1 MLGFA
6 IMCANGAFR
15 VQKDLFLD
23 DQEPMN
29 SGFLSFLSSVA
40 SSTPA
45 CVKPMPSI
53 YLRPTSLPLI
63 RPTSLSPIKPT
74 PYFSFANQTH
84 TDTIL
89 LTKAQLCVW
98 CFFILSEIGD
108 FVWSGLRKKIGDL
121 GFFFFPAVDWWWWLW
136 LRLWL
141 WLMVEVVVVGAV
153 DVFWVVGYIILL

>member
-29 SGFLSFLSSVA
+29 SGVLSFLSSVA

-121 GFFFFPAVDWWWWLW
+121 GFFFFFLLW
-136 LRLWL
+136 T
-141 WLMVEVVVVGAV
+141 G
-153 DVFWVVGYIILL
+153 GGGCGCGCGCG